1 MRKKIIMATMLI
13 GLALCIPT
21 HAHAS
26 TGTAKSQSQLEKTLT
41 DRSVDTIKI
50 STSKKTILTIPSGS
64 YNKKLIINAP
74 NVRLTNNGKFSD
86 VTIKNLTKY
95 TENTKGNSLNVT
107 DDKLSVNIS
116 KNASLKNITVSN
128 EKAKLHLIA
137 DGNVSKLTINSAK
150 IVGVHGAHKKPINV
164 IANDKDT

>member
-1 MRKKIIMATMLI
+1 MKKKLIMTTMLI

-21 HAHAS
+21 HVHAL
-26 TGTAKSQSQLEKTLT
+26 TGTAKSQAQLEKILT
-41 DRSVDTIKI
+41 DESINTIKI
-50 STSKKTILTIPSGS
+50 STSKKTTLTIPNGS

-95 TENTKGNSLNVT
+95 TEKAKGNSLNIA

-116 KNASLKNITVSN
+116 KNASIKNITVSN
-128 EKAKLHLIA
+128 EKSKLHLVA
-137 DGNVSKLTINSAK
+137 DGNVNKLTINAGELPRS
-150 IVGVHGAHKKPINV
+150 
-164 IANDKDT
+164 